1 MNTQGRKSPPVRRS
15 GRSDAGKRRPGSG
28 VGSRLLIMAA
38 IVAAVIFGVAIFFKV
53 NTVEVQG
60 NAIYSAEE
68 IRSASG
74 IQKGDN
80 LFTLNKEAAAGSIK
94 ASLPYVETVSII
106 RFLPDKIVIEVKESD
121 ATFAVTTD
129 TNTTWLINS
138 VGKALEQISD
148 SAPDST
154 LTAEPTAPDAEA
166 PVEEPAEQPVENTDS
181 ENAGEDEAQPPSE
194 NPDSENAGEDEAQQ
208 PSENPDAAS
217 GEQTQQPSDTADT
230 AGRDT
235 AAEASAAD
243 NSAIQA
249 DGKRIP
255 RILGVTVNSP
265 TVGSVVTATNP
276 ASLNAALAVIAE
288 LDGTGLLDHIVSI
301 NTEKEYDIVLQYDGR
316 YEIRLGGTEELSYK
330 IDYLTVI
337 LSKLSDFQAGVI
349 DLTFSD
355 SSEARF
361 YSQE

>member
-60 NAIYSAEE
+60 NTIYSAEE

-148 SAPDST
+148 SAPDSA

-166 PVEEPAEQPVENTDS
+166 PVEEPVEQPVENT
-181 ENAGEDEAQPPSE
+181 
-194 NPDSENAGEDEAQQ
+194 DSENAGEDEAQQ

-217 GEQTQQPSDTADT
+217 GEQTQQPSDTAGT

>member
-60 NAIYSAEE
+60 NTIYSAEE

-148 SAPDST
+148 SAPGSA

-166 PVEEPAEQPVENTDS
+166 PVEEPVEQ
-181 ENAGEDEAQPPSE
+181 PSE

-217 GEQTQQPSDTADT
+217 GEQTQQPSDTAAT

-301 NTEKEYDIVLQYDGR
+301 NAEKEYDIVLQYDGR

>member
-148 SAPDST
+148 SAPDSA
-154 LTAEPTAPDAEA
+154 LTAEPAAPDAEA
-166 PVEEPAEQPVENTDS
+166 PVEEPVEQPAENT
-181 ENAGEDEAQPPSE
+181 
-194 NPDSENAGEDEAQQ
+194 DSENAGEDEAQQ

-217 GEQTQQPSDTADT
+217 GEQTQQPSDTADA
-230 AGRDT
+230 AGGDT

-243 NSAIQA
+243 TSAIQA

-301 NTEKEYDIVLQYDGR
+301 NAEKEYDIVLQYDGR

>member
-148 SAPDST
+148 SAPGSA

-166 PVEEPAEQPVENTDS
+166 PVEEPVEQPVENT
-181 ENAGEDEAQPPSE
+181 
-194 NPDSENAGEDEAQQ
+194 DSENAGEDEAQQ

>member
-1 MNTQGRKSPPVRRS
+1 MNTQGRKSPPARRS
-15 GRSDAGKRRPGSG
+15 GRSDAGKRRPSSG

-60 NAIYSAEE
+60 NSIYSAEE

-148 SAPDST
+148 SAPDSA

-166 PVEEPAEQPVENTDS
+166 PVEEPVEQPAENT
-181 ENAGEDEAQPPSE
+181 N
-194 NPDSENAGEDEAQQ
+194 SENAGEDEAQQ

-217 GEQTQQPSDTADT
+217 GEQTQQPSDTADA
-230 AGRDT
+230 AGGDT
-235 AAEASAAD
+235 TAEASAAD
-243 NSAIQA
+243 TTAIQA

-255 RILGVTVNSP
+255 RILGVTINSP

-301 NTEKEYDIVLQYDGR
+301 NAEKEYDIVLQYDGR

>member
-1 MNTQGRKSPPVRRS
+1 MNTQGRKSPPARGS

-148 SAPDST
+148 SAPDSA
-154 LTAEPTAPDAEA
+154 LTAEPTAPDAEV
-166 PVEEPAEQPVENTDS
+166 PVEEPVEQPVENT
-181 ENAGEDEAQPPSE
+181 
-194 NPDSENAGEDEAQQ
+194 DSENAGEDEAQQ

>member
-148 SAPDST
+148 SAPDSA

-166 PVEEPAEQPVENTDS
+166 PVEEPVEQPVENT
-181 ENAGEDEAQPPSE
+181 
-194 NPDSENAGEDEAQQ
+194 DSENAGEDEAQQ

-265 TVGSVVTATNP
+265 AVGSVVTATNP

>member
-1 MNTQGRKSPPVRRS
+1 MNTQGRKSPPARRS
-15 GRSDAGKRRPGSG
+15 GRSDAGKRRPSSG

-60 NAIYSAEE
+60 NTIYSAEE

-148 SAPDST
+148 SAPDSA
-154 LTAEPTAPDAEA
+154 LTAEPAAPDAEA
-166 PVEEPAEQPVENTDS
+166 PVEEPVEQPVENT
-181 ENAGEDEAQPPSE
+181 
-194 NPDSENAGEDEAQQ
+194 DSENAGEDEAQQ

-230 AGRDT
+230 AGKDT

-301 NTEKEYDIVLQYDGR
+301 NAEKEYDIVLQYDGR
-316 YEIRLGGTEELSYK
+316 YEIHLGGTEELSYK

>member
-148 SAPDST
+148 SAPGSA

-166 PVEEPAEQPVENTDS
+166 PVEEPVEQPVENTDS
-181 ENAGEDEAQPPSE
+181 ENAS
-194 NPDSENAGEDEAQQ
+194 EDEAQQ

-217 GEQTQQPSDTADT
+217 GEQTQQPSDTAGT

>member
-166 PVEEPAEQPVENTDS
+166 PVEEPVEQPVENT
-181 ENAGEDEAQPPSE
+181 
-194 NPDSENAGEDEAQQ
+194 DSENAGEDEAQQ

-230 AGRDT
+230 AGKDT

>member
-38 IVAAVIFGVAIFFKV
+38 IVTAVIFGVAIFFKV

-148 SAPDST
+148 SAPDSA

-166 PVEEPAEQPVENTDS
+166 PVEEPVEQPVENTD
-181 ENAGEDEAQPPSE
+181 N
-194 NPDSENAGEDEAQQ
+194 ENAGEDEAQQ
-208 PSENPDAAS
+208 PTENPDAAS
-217 GEQTQQPSDTADT
+217 GEQTQQPSDTAGT

>member
-148 SAPDST
+148 SAPDSA

-166 PVEEPAEQPVENTDS
+166 PVEEPVEQPVENT
-181 ENAGEDEAQPPSE
+181 
-194 NPDSENAGEDEAQQ
+194 DSENAGEDEAQQ

-217 GEQTQQPSDTADT
+217 GEQTQQPSDTADA
-230 AGRDT
+230 AGGDT

-255 RILGVTVNSP
+255 RILGVTINSP

-301 NTEKEYDIVLQYDGR
+301 NAEKEYDIVLQYDGR

>member
-148 SAPDST
+148 SAPDSA

-166 PVEEPAEQPVENTDS
+166 PVEEPVEQPVENT
-181 ENAGEDEAQPPSE
+181 
-194 NPDSENAGEDEAQQ
+194 DSENAGEDEAQQ

-217 GEQTQQPSDTADT
+217 GEQAQQPSDTADT
-230 AGRDT
+230 ADRNT

>member
-1 MNTQGRKSPPVRRS
+1 MNTQGRKSPPARRS

-148 SAPDST
+148 SAPDSA

-166 PVEEPAEQPVENTDS
+166 PVEEPVEQPVENT
-181 ENAGEDEAQPPSE
+181 
-194 NPDSENAGEDEAQQ
+194 DSENAGEDEAQQ

>member
-1 MNTQGRKSPPVRRS
+1 MNTQGRKSPPARGS

-148 SAPDST
+148 SAPDSA

-166 PVEEPAEQPVENTDS
+166 PVEEPVEQPVENT
-181 ENAGEDEAQPPSE
+181 
-194 NPDSENAGEDEAQQ
+194 DSENAGEDEAQQ

>member
-1 MNTQGRKSPPVRRS
+1 MNTQGRKSPPARRS
-15 GRSDAGKRRPGSG
+15 GRSDAGKRRPSSG

-60 NAIYSAEE
+60 NTIYSAEE

-148 SAPDST
+148 SAPDSA
-154 LTAEPTAPDAEA
+154 LTAEPTAPDAEV
-166 PVEEPAEQPVENTDS
+166 PVEEPVEQPVEKNT
-181 ENAGEDEAQPPSE
+181 
-194 NPDSENAGEDEAQQ
+194 DSENAGEDEAQQ

-301 NTEKEYDIVLQYDGR
+301 NAEKEYDIVLQYDGR

>member
-148 SAPDST
+148 SAPDSA

-166 PVEEPAEQPVENTDS
+166 PVEEPVEQPVENT
-181 ENAGEDEAQPPSE
+181 
-194 NPDSENAGEDEAQQ
+194 DSENAGEDEAQQ

-235 AAEASAAD
+235 TAEASAAD

>member
-15 GRSDAGKRRPGSG
+15 GRSDAGKRRPSSG

-148 SAPDST
+148 SAPGSA

-166 PVEEPAEQPVENTDS
+166 PVEEPVEQ
-181 ENAGEDEAQPPSE
+181 PSE

-217 GEQTQQPSDTADT
+217 GEQTQQPSDTAGT

>member
-148 SAPDST
+148 SAPDSA

-166 PVEEPAEQPVENTDS
+166 PVEEPVEQPVENT
-181 ENAGEDEAQPPSE
+181 
-194 NPDSENAGEDEAQQ
+194 DSENAGEDEAQQ

-249 DGKRIP
+249 DVKRIP

>member
-60 NAIYSAEE
+60 NTIYSAEE

-148 SAPDST
+148 SAPDSA

-166 PVEEPAEQPVENTDS
+166 PVEEPVEQPVENT
-181 ENAGEDEAQPPSE
+181 
-194 NPDSENAGEDEAQQ
+194 DSENAGEDEAQQ

-243 NSAIQA
+243 TTAIQA

-255 RILGVTVNSP
+255 RILGVTINSP

-301 NTEKEYDIVLQYDGR
+301 NAEKEYDIVLQYDGR

>member
-166 PVEEPAEQPVENTDS
+166 PVEEPVEQPVENT
-181 ENAGEDEAQPPSE
+181 
-194 NPDSENAGEDEAQQ
+194 DSENAGEDEAQQ

-243 NSAIQA
+243 NLAIQA

>member
-148 SAPDST
+148 SAPDSA

-166 PVEEPAEQPVENTDS
+166 PVEEPVEQPVENT
-181 ENAGEDEAQPPSE
+181 
-194 NPDSENAGEDEAQQ
+194 DSENAGEDEAQQ

>member
-1 MNTQGRKSPPVRRS
+1 MNTQGRKSPPARRS
-15 GRSDAGKRRPGSG
+15 GRSDAGKRRPSSG

-38 IVAAVIFGVAIFFKV
+38 IVTAVIFGVAIFFKV

-148 SAPDST
+148 SAPDSA

-166 PVEEPAEQPVENTDS
+166 PVEEPVEQPVENT
-181 ENAGEDEAQPPSE
+181 
-194 NPDSENAGEDEAQQ
+194 DSENAGEDEAQQ

-217 GEQTQQPSDTADT
+217 GEQTQQPSDTADA
-230 AGRDT
+230 AGGDT

-243 NSAIQA
+243 TTAIQA

-255 RILGVTVNSP
+255 RILGVTINSP

>member
-15 GRSDAGKRRPGSG
+15 GRSDAGKRRPSSG

-166 PVEEPAEQPVENTDS
+166 PVEEPVEQPVENT
-181 ENAGEDEAQPPSE
+181 
-194 NPDSENAGEDEAQQ
+194 DSENAGEDEAQQ

>member
-60 NAIYSAEE
+60 NAIYSAKE

-148 SAPDST
+148 SAPDSA

-166 PVEEPAEQPVENTDS
+166 PVEEPVEQPVENT
-181 ENAGEDEAQPPSE
+181 
-194 NPDSENAGEDEAQQ
+194 DSENAGEDEAQQ

>member
-15 GRSDAGKRRPGSG
+15 GRSDAGKRRPSSG

-148 SAPDST
+148 SAPDSA

-166 PVEEPAEQPVENTDS
+166 PVEEPVEQPV
-181 ENAGEDEAQPPSE
+181 E

-208 PSENPDAAS
+208 PS
-217 GEQTQQPSDTADT
+217 DTAGT

>member
-15 GRSDAGKRRPGSG
+15 GRSDAGKRRPSSG

-60 NAIYSAEE
+60 NTIYSAEE

-166 PVEEPAEQPVENTDS
+166 PVEEPVEQPVENTDS
-181 ENAGEDEAQPPSE
+181 ENAGEDEAQQPP
-194 NPDSENAGEDEAQQ
+194 
-208 PSENPDAAS
+208 ENPDAAS

-235 AAEASAAD
+235 AAEASGAD

>member
-1 MNTQGRKSPPVRRS
+1 MNTQGRNSPPARRR
-15 GRSDAGKRRPGSG
+15 GRSNAGKRRPSSG

-38 IVAAVIFGVAIFFKV
+38 IVVAVIFGVAIFFKV

-60 NAIYSAEE
+60 NTIYSAEE

-148 SAPDST
+148 SAPDSAV
-154 LTAEPTAPDAEA
+154 TAEPSAPEGEA
-166 PVEEPAEQPVENTDS
+166 PVEEPVEQPTENADS
-181 ENAGEDEAQPPSE
+181 ESADGEEAQR
-194 NPDSENAGEDEAQQ
+194 

-217 GEQTQQPSDTADT
+217 GAQAQQPSGTAD
-230 AGRDT
+230 
-235 AAEASAAD
+235 AAENENAPASELPAADASAVQ
-243 NSAIQA
+243 S

-265 TVGSVVTATNP
+265 TAGSVVTATNP

-301 NTEKEYDIVLQYDGR
+301 NVEKEYDIVLQYDER
-316 YEIRLGGTEELSYK
+316 YEIRLGGTEELGYK

-361 YSQE
+361 YSKE

>member
-148 SAPDST
+148 SAPDSA

-166 PVEEPAEQPVENTDS
+166 PVEEPVEQPAENTDS
-181 ENAGEDEAQPPSE
+181 ENAGEE
-194 NPDSENAGEDEAQQ
+194 EAQQ

-217 GEQTQQPSDTADT
+217 GEQTQQPSDTADA
-230 AGRDT
+230 AGGDT

-243 NSAIQA
+243 TSAIQA

>member
-60 NAIYSAEE
+60 NTIYSAEE

-148 SAPDST
+148 SAPDSA

-166 PVEEPAEQPVENTDS
+166 PVEEPVEQPV
-181 ENAGEDEAQPPSE
+181 E

>member
-148 SAPDST
+148 SAPGSA

-166 PVEEPAEQPVENTDS
+166 PVEEPVEQPVENTDS
-181 ENAGEDEAQPPSE
+181 ENAS
-194 NPDSENAGEDEAQQ
+194 EDEAQQ
-208 PSENPDAAS
+208 PTENPDAAS
-217 GEQTQQPSDTADT
+217 GEQTQQPSDTAGT

>member
-15 GRSDAGKRRPGSG
+15 GRSDAGKRRPSSG

-138 VGKALEQISD
+138 VGKALEQILD
-148 SAPDST
+148 SAPDSA

-166 PVEEPAEQPVENTDS
+166 PVEEPVEQ
-181 ENAGEDEAQPPSE
+181 PSE
-194 NPDSENAGEDEAQQ
+194 NPDSENAGEDEAHQ

>member
-148 SAPDST
+148 SAPDSA
-154 LTAEPTAPDAEA
+154 LTAEPTAPDAEV
-166 PVEEPAEQPVENTDS
+166 PVEEPVEQPVENT
-181 ENAGEDEAQPPSE
+181 
-194 NPDSENAGEDEAQQ
+194 DSENAGEDEAQQ

-230 AGRDT
+230 AGKDT

>member
-15 GRSDAGKRRPGSG
+15 GRSDAGKRRPSSG

-60 NAIYSAEE
+60 NTIYSAEE

-94 ASLPYVETVSII
+94 AGLPYVETVSII

-148 SAPDST
+148 SAPDSAP
-154 LTAEPTAPDAEA
+154 TAEAQSPDAEA
-166 PVEEPAEQPVENTDS
+166 PVEEPVEQPVENTDS
-181 ENAGEDEAQPPSE
+181 ENAG
-194 NPDSENAGEDEAQQ
+194 GEEAQQ

-217 GEQTQQPSDTADT
+217 GDQTQQPSDTADT
-230 AGRDT
+230 AGGDMT
-235 AAEASAAD
+235 AEPSAAD
-243 NSAIQA
+243 TSAIQA

-265 TVGSVVTATNP
+265 TAGSVVTATNP

-301 NTEKEYDIVLQYDGR
+301 NAEKEYDIVLQYDGR

>member
-148 SAPDST
+148 SAPDSA

-166 PVEEPAEQPVENTDS
+166 PVEEPVEQPVENT
-181 ENAGEDEAQPPSE
+181 
-194 NPDSENAGEDEAQQ
+194 DSENAGEDEAQQ

-230 AGRDT
+230 ADRNT

>member
-1 MNTQGRKSPPVRRS
+1 M
-15 GRSDAGKRRPGSG
+15 
-28 VGSRLLIMAA
+28 
-38 IVAAVIFGVAIFFKV
+38 
-53 NTVEVQG
+53 EVQG

-148 SAPDST
+148 SAPDSA

-166 PVEEPAEQPVENTDS
+166 PVEEPVEQPVENT
-181 ENAGEDEAQPPSE
+181 
-194 NPDSENAGEDEAQQ
+194 DSENAGEDEAQQ

>member
-1 MNTQGRKSPPVRRS
+1 MNTQGRKSPPARGS
-15 GRSDAGKRRPGSG
+15 GRSDAGKRRPSSG

-148 SAPDST
+148 SAPDSA

-166 PVEEPAEQPVENTDS
+166 PVEEPVEQPVEN
-181 ENAGEDEAQPPSE
+181 A
-194 NPDSENAGEDEAQQ
+194 DSENAGEDEAQQ

-217 GEQTQQPSDTADT
+217 GEQTRQPSDTADT

-235 AAEASAAD
+235 AAEASDAD

>member
-148 SAPDST
+148 SAPDSA
-154 LTAEPTAPDAEA
+154 LPAEPTAPDAAA
-166 PVEEPAEQPVENTDS
+166 PVEEPVEQPV
-181 ENAGEDEAQPPSE
+181 E

>member
-1 MNTQGRKSPPVRRS
+1 MNTQGRKSPPARRS
-15 GRSDAGKRRPGSG
+15 GRSDAGKRRPSSG

-60 NAIYSAEE
+60 NTIYSAEE

-148 SAPDST
+148 SAPDSA
-154 LTAEPTAPDAEA
+154 LTAEPAAPDAEA
-166 PVEEPAEQPVENTDS
+166 PVEEPVEQPAENTDS
-181 ENAGEDEAQPPSE
+181 ENAGEE
-194 NPDSENAGEDEAQQ
+194 EAQQ

-217 GEQTQQPSDTADT
+217 GEQTQQPSDTADA
-230 AGRDT
+230 AGGDT

-243 NSAIQA
+243 TSAIQA

-301 NTEKEYDIVLQYDGR
+301 NAEKEYDIVLQYDGR

>member
-1 MNTQGRKSPPVRRS
+1 MNTQGRKSPPARGS
-15 GRSDAGKRRPGSG
+15 GRSDAGKRRPSSG

-148 SAPDST
+148 SAPDSA

-166 PVEEPAEQPVENTDS
+166 PVEEPVEQPVENTDS
-181 ENAGEDEAQPPSE
+181 ENAGEDEAQ
-194 NPDSENAGEDEAQQ
+194 Q
-208 PSENPDAAS
+208 PTENPDAAS
-217 GEQTQQPSDTADT
+217 GEQTQQPSDAADT
-230 AGRDT
+230 AGRNT